1 MKTKEEILKWLRQHD
16 WYQSFEINTIHHH
29 NIITL
34 DEYLSDIITE
44 NQQTLV
50 ILVAFYWSKSKEG
63 VLYWGKIDD
72 EYKKWLKT
80 DNTNKT
86 MKQTIEIEVPE
97 GKKAVWKDNKVIF
110 EDIKPELPKTWEE
123 FCEKYPIK
131 EEECFI
137 MNNSDIGHIFL
148 LNRSNSMDKN
158 VLPTKEA
165 AESHLAFM
173 QLHQLRDC
181 YRQGWKPDWENKIQ
195 DKYYIENSQNLCF
208 AIYRNNDYVRFLSF
222 PTKAITEEF
231 LHNFEDLIRKAG
243 DLIG

>member
-1 MKTKEEILKWLRQHD
+1 MKAKEEILQWLRQHD
-16 WYQSFEINTIHHH
+16 WYLSFEIYTVNFHSK
-29 NIITL
+29 TL
-34 DEYLSDIITE
+34 DEYLSDMIIK
-44 NQQTLV
+44 NSGVLL
-50 ILVAFYWSKSKEG
+50 IKSAFYWSATKEG
-63 VLYWGKIDD
+63 VSYWSEIDK
-72 EYKKWLKT
+72 EYCIWLKS
-80 DNTNKT
+80 DNINKM

-123 FCEKYPIK
+123 FCEKYSIK
-131 EEECFI
+131 DEECFI
-137 MNNSDIGHIFL
+137 RDNSDIGPIFL

-165 AESHLAFM
+165 AESHLALM

-195 DKYYIENSQNLCF
+195 DKYYIANSQNLCF
-208 AIYRNNDYVRFLSF
+208 AIYKSNDYVRFLSF

-231 LHNFEDLIRKAG
+231 LHNFEDLIKKAG
-243 DLIG
+243 DLI